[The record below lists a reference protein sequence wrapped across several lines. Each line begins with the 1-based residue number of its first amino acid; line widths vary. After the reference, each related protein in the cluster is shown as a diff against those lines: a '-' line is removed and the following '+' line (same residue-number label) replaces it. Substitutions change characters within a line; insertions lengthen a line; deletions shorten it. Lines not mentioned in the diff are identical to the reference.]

1 MIPIPE
7 TDAPSSRRLTLG
19 GSLLRGI
26 PRAYSILFFSG
37 SGRLGWWLLAIS
49 MLSPDLGLPAMAGAG
64 AAGAL
69 GWWLGF
75 DRSQIRS
82 GFLLFNPLLV
92 CFTLAY
98 LNRCYHFSA
107 GSYALLWI
115 ASVIGSLF
123 LSVGMQHWVGVHFGT
138 SAHSLP
144 AVAAAYVLY
153 FLGFSL
159 YGAPI
164 APYAIREAWLEL
176 PWLPPFCQ
184 VMLQAFGAI
193 LFQPHSI
200 PGILVF
206 IGLAMTSPLSTFV
219 AVSALAAGIG
229 AMGQLGFPLGPEYIT
244 WCGFNFLLCGIAL
257 GTGYFITSGASLL
270 RAVCGAAICA
280 LLSVALAA
288 ALRYFSLPASAL
300 PYNLVVLGLVY
311 PLRLRWFPGAL
322 HPSPTPGKAPDFAAR
337 HALIDAR
344 RFPHLKTP
352 ALFLPCEGPRL
363 ITQAFDGAITHRGP
377 WQFALD
383 FEAGQEGATHSGSG
397 AELADYFVYGAP
409 VLAPCSGVVASVLND
424 VPDNQPG
431 QNNPDANWG
440 NYVLIYAD
448 AGYYVVLAHLQKG
461 SAVVYPGQRVFRG
474 MQLAYCGNSGRS
486 PIPHLHLHVQDTGF
500 LGAATRPF
508 CLKHYVETSGET
520 GRAVFHTSGFPQEQ
534 TQVRPAAPSAA
545 LSAALCDWLP
555 GEYRYQVI
563 GENGKSWE
571 ETLALDFD
579 EAGRYRLRSRRH
591 GGRLSAFLS
600 EGVFYTTNLE
610 GNDRSLLA
618 YFCAGISRVPCIS
631 EPGVTWED
639 YVSTVPFLPPAARW
653 LGNFAEPF
661 FGPFLLRYTYRM
673 ETDDAGFTIRSAL
686 ETEDHQESAQA
697 ASAPREI
704 TCRIEGR
711 RGVVRLEAR
720 MRNDRFLK
728 AELMEYRFGNAGAV
742 GGK

>member
-7 TDAPSSRRLTLG
+7 TDPPSSRRLTLG
-19 GSLLRGI
+19 DSLLRGI
-26 PRAYSILFFSG
+26 PRSYSILFFSG

-49 MLSPDLGLPAMAGAG
+49 MLSPDLGLPAMAGAA

-69 GWWLGF
+69 GWWLGY

-98 LNRCYHFSA
+98 LNRCYHFSP
-107 GSYALLWI
+107 GSYVLLWI

-123 LSVGMQHWVGVHFGT
+123 LSVGMQHWVGVHVGT

-164 APYAIREAWLEL
+164 APYAIRETWLEL

-200 PGILVF
+200 AGILVF
-206 IGLAMTSPLSTFV
+206 IGLAVTSPLSTFV

-229 AMGQLGFPLGPEYIT
+229 AMTQLGFPLGPDYIT

-270 RAVCGAAICA
+270 LAVAGAAICA

-344 RFPHLKTP
+344 RFPYLKTP
-352 ALFLPCEGPRL
+352 ALFLPCEGPRV
-363 ITQAFDGAITHRGP
+363 ITQAFDGAMTHRGP

-383 FEAGQEGATHSGSG
+383 FEAGQQGATYSGSG
-397 AELADYFVYGAP
+397 AELADYFVFGAP
-409 VLAPCSGVVASVLND
+409 VLAPCPGVVAGVVND
-424 VPDNQPG
+424 VPDNKPG

-440 NYVLIYAD
+440 NSILLYSD
-448 AGYYVVLAHLQKG
+448 AGYYVMLAHLQKG
-461 SAVVYPGQRVFRG
+461 SAMVYPGQRVARG
-474 MQLAYCGNSGRS
+474 TPLGHCGNSGRS
-486 PIPHLHLHVQDTGF
+486 PIPHLHMHAQNTGF
-500 LGAATRPF
+500 LGAVTRPF
-508 CLKHYVETSGET
+508 CIKHYIETAADT
-520 GRAVFHTSGFPQEQ
+520 GRGVFHTAGFPSEKAH
-534 TQVRPAAPSAA
+534 VRPASPNAA
-545 LSAALCDWLP
+545 LSECLYGWLP
-555 GEYRYQVI
+555 GEYRYQLT

-579 EAGRYRLRSRRH
+579 EAGRYRLRSRRR
-591 GGRLSAFLS
+591 GGQLSAFIS
-600 EGVFYTTNLE
+600 EGIFFTTNLE
-610 GNDRSLLA
+610 GDDRSLLA
-618 YFCAGISRVPCIS
+618 FFGAGISRVPCIN
-631 EPGVTWED
+631 EPDVTWED

-661 FGPFLLRYTYRM
+661 FGPFLLRYTYSM
-673 ETDDAGFTIRSAL
+673 KADAAGFTIHSAL
-686 ETEDHQESAQA
+686 TSEDHDLLPEASA
-697 ASAPREI
+697 APREI

-728 AELMEYRFGNAGAV
+728 AELIEYRFSNAAPLRGN
-742 GGK
+742 

>member
-7 TDAPSSRRLTLG
+7 ADSPSLRRLTLG

-26 PRAYSILFFSG
+26 PRCYSILFFSG

-49 MLSPDLGLPAMAGAG
+49 MLSPDLGLPAVAG
-64 AAGAL
+64 AAGAGIL
-69 GWWLGF
+69 GWWLGY
-75 DRSQIRS
+75 DRMQIRS

-98 LNRCYHFSA
+98 LNRCYHFSP
-107 GSYALLWI
+107 GSYALLWV

-164 APYAIREAWLEL
+164 APYATREAWLEL

-184 VMLQAFGAI
+184 VVFQAFGAM
-193 LFQPHSI
+193 LFQPHTVA
-200 PGILVF
+200 GILVF
-206 IGLAMTSPLSTFV
+206 AGLAMTSPLSTFV

-229 AMGQLGFPLGPEYIT
+229 AMAQLGFPAGPEYIT

-270 RAVCGAAICA
+270 LAVSGAAICA

-311 PLRLRWFPGAL
+311 PLRLRWSPGAL

-352 ALFLPCEGPRL
+352 ALFLPCEGPRI

-383 FEAGQEGATHSGSG
+383 FEAGQAGATHTGSG
-397 AELADYFVYGAP
+397 AELADYSVFGAP

-424 VPDNQPG
+424 IPDNQPG

-440 NYVLIYAD
+440 NYILIYSD
-448 AGYYVVLAHLQKG
+448 AGYYVMLAHLQRG
-461 SAVVYPGQRVFRG
+461 SAMIVPGQRVFRG
-474 MQLAYCGNSGRS
+474 MLLAHCGNSGRS
-486 PIPHLHLHVQDTGF
+486 PVPHLHLHVQDTAF

-508 CLKHYVETSGET
+508 CIKHYVETSAGH
-520 GRAVFHTSGFPQEQ
+520 GRAIFHTSGFPAEQ
-534 TQVRPAAPSAA
+534 AQVRPASPGAA

-555 GEYRYQVI
+555 GEYRYQLT

-579 EAGRYRLRSRRH
+579 EAGRYRLRSRRY

-600 EGVFYTTNLE
+600 EGVFFTTNLE

-618 YFCAGISRVPCIS
+618 FFSAGLARVPCIS
-631 EPGVTWED
+631 EPGVIWQD

-661 FGPFLLRYTYRM
+661 FGPFLLPYTYSM
-673 ETDDAGFTIRSAL
+673 ETDEAGFTVRSIL
-686 ETEDHQESAQA
+686 EAEDHQAFAQA

-728 AELMEYRFGNAGAV
+728 AELMEYRFGNAAAI

>member
-7 TDAPSSRRLTLG
+7 ADSPSSRRMTLG
-19 GSLLRGI
+19 DSLLRGI
-26 PRAYSILFFSG
+26 PRCYSILFFSG

-49 MLSPDLGLPAMAGAG
+49 MLSPDLGLPAVAGAG

-69 GWWLGF
+69 GWWLGY
-75 DRSQIRS
+75 DRTQIRS

-98 LNRCYHFSA
+98 LNRCYHFSP
-107 GSYALLWI
+107 GSYALLWV

-123 LSVGMQHWVGVHFGT
+123 LSVGMQHWVGTHFGT

-164 APYAIREAWLEL
+164 APYATREAWLEL

-184 VMLQAFGAI
+184 VVFQAFGAM
-193 LFQPHSI
+193 LFQPHTI
-200 PGILVF
+200 AGILVF
-206 IGLAMTSPLSTFV
+206 AGLAITSPLSTFV

-229 AMGQLGFPLGPEYIT
+229 AMAQLGFPAGPEYIT

-270 RAVCGAAICA
+270 LAVSGAAICA

-352 ALFLPCEGPRL
+352 ALFLPCEGRRI
-363 ITQAFDGAITHRGP
+363 ITQAFDSAITHRGP

-383 FEAGQEGATHSGSG
+383 FEAGQQGATHTGSG
-397 AELADYFVYGAP
+397 GELSDYFVFGAP
-409 VLAPCSGVVASVLND
+409 VLAPCSGLVASVLND

-440 NYVLIYAD
+440 NYILIYSD
-448 AGYYVVLAHLQKG
+448 AGYYVILAHLQQG
-461 SAVVYPGQRVFRG
+461 STMVVPGQRVYRG
-474 MQLAYCGNSGRS
+474 ILLAHCGNSGRS
-486 PIPHLHLHVQDTGF
+486 PIPHLHVHVQDTAF

-508 CLKHYVETSGET
+508 CIKHYIETSAGS
-520 GRAVFHTSGFPQEQ
+520 GQSIFHTSGFPAEQ
-534 TQVRPAAPSAA
+534 TQVRPASSGAA

-555 GEYRYQVI
+555 GEYRYQLT

-579 EAGRYRLRSRRH
+579 EAGRYRMRSRRY
-591 GGRLSAFLS
+591 GGKLTAFLS
-600 EGVFYTTNLE
+600 EGVFFTTNLE

-618 YFCAGISRVPCIS
+618 YFSAGLARVPCIS
-631 EPGVTWED
+631 EPGVIWQD

-661 FGPFLLRYTYRM
+661 FGPFLLPYTYSM
-673 ETDDAGFTIRSAL
+673 ETDDAGFTIRSLL
-686 ETEDHQESAQA
+686 ESEDHQALAQA

-704 TCRIEGR
+704 MCRIEGR

-728 AELMEYRFGNAGAV
+728 AELMEYRFGNAAAIA
-742 GGK
+742 GK